1 MCLLSEV
8 IEALQV
14 VCLLSELIEA
24 CRLCAC

>member
-1 MCLLSEV
+1 MCLLSEL

-24 CRLCAC
+24 RRLCAC